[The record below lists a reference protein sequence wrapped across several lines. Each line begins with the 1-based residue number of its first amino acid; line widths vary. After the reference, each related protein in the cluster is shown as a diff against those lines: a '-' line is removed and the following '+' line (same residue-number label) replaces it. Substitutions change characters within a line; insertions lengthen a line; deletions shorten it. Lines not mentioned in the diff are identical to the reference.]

1 MSDVPE
7 RLPRDARRRLA
18 GRLVLVTG
26 GSRGIGLE
34 SARALAQRGA
44 QLVLVARSAAA
55 LEEASA
61 SLPGEGHR
69 WLAFDVSDED
79 AWTRHVEDFDELA
92 GLVTAAAILEPVGAI
107 GSYPPAAF
115 RRTLEINLLGT
126 MLAIHSCLPALRAG
140 GGSIVTFGGGG
151 ATSPLP
157 RFDAYAASK
166 AAVARLTENLASALA
181 PEGITVNCVAPGFV
195 VTRIHEA
202 TLAAGPAVA
211 GVDYY
216 ERTRQE
222 IDGGGFPASEAAE
235 LVCLLLE
242 GVPFTGKLVS
252 AQWDPWRERHFHAR
266 LASDAAFATVRRI
279 DGTRFNAVGS
289 RGDSVKC

>member
-1 MSDVPE
+1 VIDAPAN
-7 RLPRDARRRLA
+7 RPRGERRRLE

-44 QLVLVARSAAA
+44 RLLLVARSAGAV
-55 LEEASA
+55 EEASA
-61 SLPGEGHR
+61 SLPGDGHR

-79 AWTRHVEDFDELA
+79 AWHRHLEDLDDLA
-92 GLVTAAAILEPVGAI
+92 GLVTAAAVLEPVGVI

-115 RRTLEINLLGT
+115 RRTLEISLLGT
-126 MLAIHSCLPALRAG
+126 QLAVHSCLPALRAG
-140 GGSIVTFGGGG
+140 RGSIVTFGGGG

-157 RFDAYAASK
+157 RLDAYASSK

-181 PEGITVNCVAPGFV
+181 PDGITVNCVAPGFV
-195 VTRIHEA
+195 ITGLHEA
-202 TLAAGPAVA
+202 TLAAGPAIA

-222 IDGGGFPASEAAE
+222 ISAGGFPASEAAE

-252 AQWDPWRERHFHAR
+252 AQWDPWRDRRFHQR
-266 LASDAAFATVRRI
+266 LASDPAFATVRRI
-279 DGTRFNAVGS
+279 DGMLFVSAGS
-289 RGDSVKC
+289 GSGRERC

>member
-1 MSDVPE
+1 V
-7 RLPRDARRRLA
+7 LT
-18 GRLVLVTG
+18 GRVVLVTG
-26 GSRGIGLE
+26 GSRGIGLA
-34 SARALAQRGA
+34 SARVLAERGA
-44 QLVLVARSAAA
+44 RLVLVARTAEA

-61 SLPGEGHR
+61 SLPGSGHS

-79 AWTRHVEDFDELA
+79 AWRRHVVDLDDLA
-92 GLVTAAAILEPVGAI
+92 GLVTAAGVLEPVGVI
-107 GSYPPAAF
+107 GSYSPAAF
-115 RRTLEINLLGT
+115 RRTLEVNVLGT
-126 MLAIHSCLPALRAG
+126 QLAVHSCLPALREG
-140 GGSIVTFGGGG
+140 GGAIVTFGGGG

-157 RFDAYAASK
+157 RFDAYASSK

-242 GVPFTGKLVS
+242 GVSFTGKIVS
-252 AQWDPWRERHFHAR
+252 AQWDPWRERHFHER

-279 DGTRFNAVGS
+279 DGASFETVGS
-289 RGDSVKC
+289 QGDRVKC

>member
-1 MSDVPE
+1 VIDAPTT
-7 RLPRDARRRLA
+7 RPRGERRRLE

-44 QLVLVARSAAA
+44 RLLLVARSAGAV
-55 LEEASA
+55 EEASA
-61 SLPGEGHR
+61 SLPGDGHR

-79 AWTRHVEDFDELA
+79 AWHRRLEDLDELA
-92 GLVTAAAILEPVGAI
+92 GLVTAAAVLEPVGVI
-107 GSYPPAAF
+107 GSYSPAAF

-126 MLAIHSCLPALRAG
+126 HLAVHSCLPALRAG
-140 GGSIVTFGGGG
+140 RGSIVTFGGGG

-157 RFDAYAASK
+157 RLDAYASSK

-181 PEGITVNCVAPGFV
+181 PDGITVNCVAPGFV
-195 VTRIHEA
+195 ITGLHEA

-222 IDGGGFPASEAAE
+222 ISAGGFPASEAAE

-252 AQWDPWRERHFHAR
+252 AQWDPWRDRRFHQR
-266 LASDAAFATVRRI
+266 LASDPAFATVRRI
-279 DGTRFNAVGS
+279 DGTLFVSARSGS
-289 RGDSVKC
+289 GRERC

>member
-1 MSDVPE
+1 VIDAPAN
-7 RLPRDARRRLA
+7 RPRGERRRLE

-44 QLVLVARSAAA
+44 RLLLVARSAGAV
-55 LEEASA
+55 EEASA
-61 SLPGEGHR
+61 SLPGDGHR

-79 AWTRHVEDFDELA
+79 AWHRHLEDLDDLA
-92 GLVTAAAILEPVGAI
+92 GLVTAAAVLEPVGVI

-126 MLAIHSCLPALRAG
+126 QLAVHSCLPALRAG
-140 GGSIVTFGGGG
+140 RGSIVTFGGGG

-157 RFDAYAASK
+157 RLDAYASSK

-181 PEGITVNCVAPGFV
+181 PDGITVNCVAPGFV
-195 VTRIHEA
+195 ITGLHEA

-222 IDGGGFPASEAAE
+222 ISAGGFPASEAAE

-252 AQWDPWRERHFHAR
+252 AQWDPWRDRRFHQR
-266 LASDAAFATVRRI
+266 LASDPAFATVRRI
-279 DGTRFNAVGS
+279 DGMLFVSAGS
-289 RGDSVKC
+289 GSGRERC

>member
-1 MSDVPE
+1 VS
-7 RLPRDARRRLA
+7 DARATCPPEKRRLE

-34 SARALAQRGA
+34 TARALAQRGA
-44 QLVLVARSAAA
+44 RLVLVARDAAA
-55 LEEASA
+55 LDTASA
-61 SLPGEGHR
+61 SLPGGGHR
-69 WLAFDVSDED
+69 WRAFDVSDED
-79 AWTRHVEDFDELA
+79 AWRRHVEDLDELA
-92 GLVTAAAILEPVGAI
+92 GLVTAAAVLEPVGVI

-115 RRTLEINLLGT
+115 RRTLEINLHGT
-126 MLAIHSCLPALRAG
+126 HLAVHSCLPALRAG
-140 GGSIVTFGGGG
+140 RGSIVTFGGGG

-157 RFDAYAASK
+157 RLDAYASSK
-166 AAVARLTENLASALA
+166 AAVVRLTENLASLLA
-181 PEGITVNCVAPGFV
+181 PDGITVNCVAPGFV
-195 VTRIHEA
+195 ITGIHEA

-222 IDGGGFPASEAAE
+222 ISGGGFPASEAAE

-252 AQWDPWRERHFHAR
+252 AQWDPWRDRRFHER
-266 LASDAAFATVRRI
+266 LASDPAFATVRRI
-279 DGTRFNAVGS
+279 DGTLFIAAGS
-289 RGDSVKC
+289 RSER

>member
-1 MSDVPE
+1 VTDSPASRRPDE
-7 RLPRDARRRLA
+7 RRRLE
-18 GRLVLVTG
+18 GRVVLVTG
-26 GSRGIGLE
+26 GSRGLGLE

-44 QLVLVARSAAA
+44 RLVLVARSAAA
-55 LEEASA
+55 LEDASA
-61 SLPGEGHR
+61 SLPGGGHR

-79 AWTRHVEDFDELA
+79 AWRRHLEDLGELS
-92 GLVTAAAILEPVGAI
+92 GLVTAAAVLKPVGVI

-126 MLAIHSCLPALRAG
+126 HLAVHTCLPALRVG
-140 GGSIVTFGGGG
+140 RGSIVTFGGGG

-157 RFDAYAASK
+157 RFDAYACSK

-181 PEGITVNCVAPGFV
+181 PDGITVNCVAPGFV
-195 VTRIHEA
+195 VTSIHAA

-216 ERTRQE
+216 ERTREE
-222 IDGGGFPASEAAE
+222 ISGGAFPASEAAE

-242 GVPFTGKLVS
+242 GVPFTGKIVS
-252 AQWDPWRERHFHAR
+252 AQWDPWRDRRFHER
-266 LASDAAFATVRRI
+266 LASDSAFATVRRI
-279 DGTRFNAVGS
+279 DGTLFTAAGNEYER
-289 RGDSVKC
+289 

>member
-1 MSDVPE
+1 VSDAP
-7 RLPRDARRRLA
+7 ATRRRDERRLE

-34 SARALAQRGA
+34 SARALARRGA
-44 QLVLVARSAAA
+44 RLVLVARAAAA

-61 SLPGEGHR
+61 SLPGGGHR
-69 WLAFDVSDED
+69 WLAFDVRDED
-79 AWTRHVEDFDELA
+79 AWRRHLEDLDDLA
-92 GLVTAAAILEPVGAI
+92 GLVTAAAVLEPVGVI
-107 GSYPPAAF
+107 GSYSPAAF
-115 RRTLEINLLGT
+115 RRTLETNLLGT
-126 MLAIHSCLPALRAG
+126 QLAIHFCLPALRASA
-140 GGSIVTFGGGG
+140 GSIVTFGGGG

-157 RFDAYAASK
+157 RFDAYASSK

-181 PEGITVNCVAPGFV
+181 PDGITINCVAPGFV
-195 VTRIHEA
+195 TTGIHEA

-211 GVDYY
+211 GIDYY

-222 IDGGGFPASEAAE
+222 ISRGGFPASEAAE

-252 AQWDPWRERHFHAR
+252 AQWDPWRDHQFHER
-266 LASDAAFATVRRI
+266 LATDPAFATVRRI
-279 DGTRFNAVGS
+279 DDRLFVAAGNGS
-289 RGDSVKC
+289 ER

>member
-1 MSDVPE
+1 MSGAPAT
-7 RLPRDARRRLA
+7 RPRDGRRRLA

-34 SARALAQRGA
+34 TARALAERGA
-44 QLVLVARSAAA
+44 RLLLVARAAAA

-61 SLPGEGHR
+61 SLPGGGHR

-79 AWTRHVEDFDELA
+79 AWRRHLEDVGELA
-92 GLVTAAAILEPVGAI
+92 GLVTAAAVLEPVGVI

-115 RRTLEINLLGT
+115 RRTVEINLLGT
-126 MLAIHSCLPALRAG
+126 QLAVHSCLPALRRG

-181 PEGITVNCVAPGFV
+181 QEGIRVNCVAPGFV
-195 VTRIHEA
+195 VTGIHGA

-211 GVDYY
+211 GIDYY
-216 ERTRQE
+216 ERTRQAIADE
-222 IDGGGFPASEAAE
+222 GFPASEAAE

-252 AQWDPWRERHFHAR
+252 AQWDPWRDQRFHER
-266 LASDAAFATVRRI
+266 LAGDPAFATVRRI
-279 DGTRFNAVGS
+279 DGTQFIAARSESETS
-289 RGDSVKC
+289 RC

>member
-1 MSDVPE
+1 VTDSPATRPLDKP
-7 RLPRDARRRLA
+7 RRLE
-18 GRLVLVTG
+18 GRVVLVTG
-26 GSRGIGLE
+26 GSRGLGLE

-44 QLVLVARSAAA
+44 RLILVARGAAA
-55 LEEASA
+55 LEDASA
-61 SLPGEGHR
+61 SLPGGGHR

-79 AWTRHVEDFDELA
+79 AWRRHLEDLGELS
-92 GLVTAAAILEPVGAI
+92 GLVAAAAVLEPVGVI

-126 MLAIHSCLPALRAG
+126 HLAVHTCLPALRAG
-140 GGSIVTFGGGG
+140 RGSIVTFGGGG

-157 RFDAYAASK
+157 RFDAYACSK

-181 PEGITVNCVAPGFV
+181 PDGITVNCVAPGFV
-195 VTRIHEA
+195 ITRLHAA

-216 ERTRQE
+216 ERTREE
-222 IDGGGFPASEAAE
+222 ISGGGFPPSEAAE

-242 GVPFTGKLVS
+242 GVPFTGKIVS
-252 AQWDPWRERHFHAR
+252 AQWDPWRDRRFHER
-266 LASDAAFATVRRI
+266 LASDRAFATVRRI
-279 DGTRFNAVGS
+279 DGTLFTAAGNGHER
-289 RGDSVKC
+289 

>member
-1 MSDVPE
+1 MSNGPTT
-7 RLPRDARRRLA
+7 RRRDKRRRLE
-18 GRLVLVTG
+18 GRHVLVTG

-34 SARALAQRGA
+34 SARALALRGA
-44 QLVLVARSAAA
+44 RLVLVARAAAA

-61 SLPGEGHR
+61 SLAGGGHR

-79 AWTRHVEDFDELA
+79 AWPRHLEDLDELA
-92 GLVTAAAILEPVGAI
+92 GLVTAAAVLEPVGVI

-115 RRTLEINLLGT
+115 RRTLETNLLGT
-126 MLAIHSCLPALRAG
+126 QLAIHSCLPALRAG

-157 RFDAYAASK
+157 RFDAYASSK
-166 AAVARLTENLASALA
+166 AAVARLTENLASSLA
-181 PEGITVNCVAPGFV
+181 PDGVTVNCVAPGFV
-195 VTRIHEA
+195 TTGMHEA

-211 GVDYY
+211 GIDYY

-222 IDGGGFPASEAAE
+222 ISRGGFPASEAAE

-242 GVPFTGKLVS
+242 GVPFTGKIVS
-252 AQWDPWRERHFHAR
+252 AQWDPWRDQQFHER
-266 LASDAAFATVRRI
+266 LATDAALATIRRI
-279 DGTRFNAVGS
+279 DGTLFIAAGNGS
-289 RGDSVKC
+289 ER

>member
-1 MSDVPE
+1 VSDAPATG
-7 RLPRDARRRLA
+7 PRDERRRLE

-34 SARALAQRGA
+34 SARALALRGA
-44 QLVLVARSAAA
+44 RLVLVARTAGA

-61 SLPGEGHR
+61 SLPGRGHR

-79 AWTRHVEDFDELA
+79 AWHRHLDDLDELA
-92 GLVTAAAILEPVGAI
+92 GLVTAAAVLEPVGVV

-115 RRTLEINLLGT
+115 RRTLEINVLGT
-126 MLAIHSCLPALRAG
+126 QLAVHSCLPALRAG
-140 GGSIVTFGGGG
+140 GGSVVTFGGGG

-157 RFDAYAASK
+157 RFDAYASSK

-181 PEGITVNCVAPGFV
+181 PDGITINCVAPGFV
-195 VTRIHEA
+195 ITEIHDA

-222 IDGGGFPASEAAE
+222 ISGGGFPAREAAE

-242 GVPFTGKLVS
+242 GVSFTGKLVS
-252 AQWDPWRERHFHAR
+252 AQWDPWRDRRFHER
-266 LASDAAFATVRRI
+266 LASDPAFATVRRI
-279 DGTRFNAVGS
+279 DGTLFIAAGS
-289 RGDSVKC
+289 GSEGERC

>member
-1 MSDVPE
+1 VTDSPAARPPDE
-7 RLPRDARRRLA
+7 RRRLE

-26 GSRGIGLE
+26 GSRGLGLE

-44 QLVLVARSAAA
+44 RLVLVARSAAA
-55 LEEASA
+55 LEDASA
-61 SLPGEGHR
+61 SLPGDGHR

-79 AWTRHVEDFDELA
+79 AWRRQLQDLGELS
-92 GLVTAAAILEPVGAI
+92 GLVTAAAVLEPVGVI

-126 MLAIHSCLPALRAG
+126 HLAVHACLSALRAG
-140 GGSIVTFGGGG
+140 RGSIVTFGGGG

-157 RFDAYAASK
+157 RFDAYACSK

-181 PEGITVNCVAPGFV
+181 PDGITVNCVAPGFV
-195 VTRIHEA
+195 VTRIHAA

-216 ERTRQE
+216 ERTREE
-222 IDGGGFPASEAAE
+222 ISSGAFPASEAAE

-242 GVPFTGKLVS
+242 GVPFTGKIVS
-252 AQWDPWRERHFHAR
+252 AQWDPWRDRRFHER
-266 LASDAAFATVRRI
+266 LASDPAFATVRRI
-279 DGTRFNAVGS
+279 DGTLFTAAGNGHER
-289 RGDSVKC
+289 

>member
-1 MSDVPE
+1 VI
-7 RLPRDARRRLA
+7 DAPTTRPGGERRLLE

-44 QLVLVARSAAA
+44 RLLLVARSAGAV
-55 LEEASA
+55 EEASA
-61 SLPGEGHR
+61 SLPGDGHR

-79 AWTRHVEDFDELA
+79 AWHRHLGDLDELA
-92 GLVTAAAILEPVGAI
+92 GLVTAAAILEPVGVI

-126 MLAIHSCLPALRAG
+126 QLAVHSCLPALRAG
-140 GGSIVTFGGGG
+140 RGSIVTFGGGG

-157 RFDAYAASK
+157 RLDAYASSK

-181 PEGITVNCVAPGFV
+181 PDGITVNCVAPGFV
-195 VTRIHEA
+195 ITGLHEA
-202 TLAAGPAVA
+202 TLAAGPAGA

-222 IDGGGFPASEAAE
+222 ISAGGFPASEAAE

-252 AQWDPWRERHFHAR
+252 AQWDPWRDRGFHQR
-266 LASDAAFATVRRI
+266 LASDPAFATVRRI
-279 DGTRFNAVGS
+279 DGTLFVSAGS
-289 RGDSVKC
+289 GSGRERC

>member
-1 MSDVPE
+1 VI
-7 RLPRDARRRLA
+7 DAPATRPQGERRRLE

-44 QLVLVARSAAA
+44 RLLLVARSAGAV
-55 LEEASA
+55 EEASA
-61 SLPGEGHR
+61 SLPGDGHR

-79 AWTRHVEDFDELA
+79 AWHRHLEDLDELA
-92 GLVTAAAILEPVGAI
+92 GLVTAAAVLEPVGVI

-126 MLAIHSCLPALRAG
+126 QLAVHSCLPALRAG
-140 GGSIVTFGGGG
+140 RGSIVTFGGGG

-157 RFDAYAASK
+157 RLDAYASSK
-166 AAVARLTENLASALA
+166 AAVARLSENLASALA
-181 PEGITVNCVAPGFV
+181 PDGITVNCVAPGFV
-195 VTRIHEA
+195 ITGLHEA

-222 IDGGGFPASEAAE
+222 ISAGGFPASEAAE

-252 AQWDPWRERHFHAR
+252 AQWDPWRDQRFHQR
-266 LASDAAFATVRRI
+266 LASEPAFATVRRI
-279 DGTRFNAVGS
+279 DGTLFVSAGRGS
-289 RGDSVKC
+289 GRERC